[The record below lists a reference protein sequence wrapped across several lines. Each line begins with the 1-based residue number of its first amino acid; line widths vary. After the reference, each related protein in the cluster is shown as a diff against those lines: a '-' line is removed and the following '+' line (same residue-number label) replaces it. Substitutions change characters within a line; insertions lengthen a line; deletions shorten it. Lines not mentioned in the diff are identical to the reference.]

1 VIAVSLF
8 AEDSRRLRDRL
19 RLLAGQVP
27 WVELRLD
34 RAPEDLDLAAL
45 RAEFPDLRFLAALR
59 PLEPA
64 ARAERGA
71 WLRRAADA
79 GCDALDLPLGEEV
92 PPWAARVRLVRSFH
106 ESEGAPADLAARLR
120 EGLSAARAGDLV
132 KIVAWAGTAESA
144 ARVLPLYAM
153 APAGSLLAFAMG
165 PGGAATRLW
174 APALGAPFTFACWP
188 GEETAPGQMDWR
200 TLSALL
206 PARPDARAPLYGVI
220 GRPVSHSL
228 SPRLWSA
235 AFRLERPPS
244 ASIYA
249 PCAAGDLAAFLR
261 AHSGARFAA
270 FSVTAPFKEEAFR
283 AAAQADPLAAACSA
297 ANFLLRENG
306 GWRAFNTDGAA
317 ALDAAE
323 AAGLRA
329 PGPLLILGAG
339 GAARAAAAE
348 ALRRG
353 YAVTVAARRPEAA
366 RALVED
372 LRVLGTAR
380 ACGIGEVDLAGA
392 AGVIQATTLGSR
404 GQPGNP
410 AAALEFRAGA
420 VVLDMV
426 YEPPRTELLLQAQR
440 QGAIAVEGLEML
452 VRQMIEQV
460 RLARGIA
467 PPLELLRED
476 LRRAVRARAPDPRRA
491 LALIGPRASG
501 KSALGV
507 VVARSFGRRFLDADV
522 ELERRAGRPLA
533 AWLSE
538 DPRGFRA
545 AEATLLPE
553 LLAESDAVV
562 ALGGGVV
569 ESAAARESLGEHGA
583 VIWLHAS
590 VEEQARRRQGDRARP
605 ALTDLPLV
613 QEIAQVQARRLP
625 WYRACARLCVATD
638 GDMQD
643 AAARL
648 LAAAAEIGL
657 TPASLDR

>member
-1 VIAVSLF
+1 VLAVSLF
-8 AEDSRRLRDRL
+8 AEDPRHLRDRL
-19 RLLAGQVP
+19 RLLAGQVQ

-34 RAPEDLDLAAL
+34 RAPPGLDLAAL
-45 RAEFPDLRFLAALR
+45 RAEFPELRFLAAFR
-59 PLEPA
+59 PLAPA
-64 ARAERGA
+64 ARAERGE
-71 WLRRAADA
+71 WLRNAASA

-92 PPWAARVRLVRSFH
+92 PLWAARVPLVRSFH
-106 ESEGAPADLAARLR
+106 ESEGAPSDLAARLR

-132 KIVAWAGTAESA
+132 KIVAWADTAESA
-144 ARVLPLYAM
+144 ARVFPLYEM

-174 APALGAPFTFACWP
+174 APAFGAPFTFACWP
-188 GEETAPGQMDWR
+188 GEETALGQMDWR
-200 TLSALL
+200 TLTALL

-235 AFRLERPPS
+235 SFRLERPPA
-244 ASIYA
+244 ASVYA

-261 AHSGARFAA
+261 AHSGERFAA
-270 FSVTAPFKEEAFR
+270 FSVTAPFKEAALR
-283 AAAQADPLAAACSA
+283 AAAQADPLAVACGA
-297 ANFLLRENG
+297 ANFLLRERG
-306 GWRAFNTDGAA
+306 GWRACNTDGAA
-317 ALDAAE
+317 ALDASE

-353 YAVTVAARRPEAA
+353 YAVTVAARRPETA

-372 LRVLGTAR
+372 LRALGTAR
-380 ACGIGEVDLAGA
+380 ACGIGEMELADA

-410 AAALEFRAGA
+410 AAGRELRAGA

-426 YEPPRTELLLQAQR
+426 YDPPRTEFLLQAQR
-440 QGAIAVEGLEML
+440 QGAIAVAGVEML

-460 RLARGIA
+460 RLARGST
-467 PPLELLRED
+467 PPLELLRDD
-476 LRRAVRARAPDPRRA
+476 LRRALRARASDPRRA

-507 VVARSFGRRFLDADV
+507 VVARKLRRRFTDADV
-522 ELERRAGRPLA
+522 ELARHANRPLA

-538 DPRGFRA
+538 DPHGFRA
-545 AEATLLPE
+545 AEAALLPE

-562 ALGGGVV
+562 ALGGGIV
-569 ESAAARESLGEHGA
+569 ESAEARACLGEHAA

-590 VEEQARRRQGDRARP
+590 VEEQSRRRQGDRTRP
-605 ALTDLPLV
+605 ALTDLPLA
-613 QEIAQVQARRLP
+613 QELIQVQARRLP
-625 WYRACARLCVATD
+625 WYRACARLCVVTD
-638 GDMQD
+638 GDSED
-643 AAARL
+643 ATARL